1 MSTIRDPATITKV
14 GRQMMTA
21 GGDITYTK
29 ATLYGQDISH
39 LTKDQLE
46 SLTSIG
52 NPLVTVPLGI
62 SDKNDN
68 GNGTT
73 VILEAT
79 FQNSNLKADLP
90 YTAVGFFAKR
100 GDDAEKLI
108 AVGVATEGAYLAA
121 ASPNGIATDALDIKV
136 AIAIGDS
143 ANVTAMIDPAGSVT
157 PAALHNAITDVKSEM
172 KTGLDTKADKSTVDS
187 DVKSINDTLATKAD
201 KQTVTDDLATKAD
214 KTDVDAQI
222 GTVNK
227 SVSDLSDT
235 VKANKDDA
243 DKTLATK
250 ADKATVESEL
260 STKANQSDL
269 DKTNAEVAKKA
280 STTDVNSQLAT
291 KADAKDVT
299 DALALKDDTVD
310 VDKKISNVTNSVNSL
325 SSTVTSNKSATDTAL
340 GTKANAN
347 DVANSFEE
355 VRNRV
360 KKLEGQQELTAPD
373 FNTLT
378 STGIYMIEN
387 PTSGKNSPSNGN
399 WGILVVS
406 RGTTGSDSR
415 ILQEYYP
422 DSGDLP
428 YFRMSGPG
436 GVWRD
441 WKQLSDQSEINS
453 LRDAVNTKVDKT
465 DVAKDIDTV
474 NKSISSMSA
483 TITANQKATDTA
495 LDTKADKTTV
505 NQELATKANSIDVDD
520 KLAAKADSADV
531 TKQIKTI
538 TDLANSKADQTALD
552 ATNATVATKA
562 NSTDV
567 YTKTDTDKLLDAKAD
582 KAAVEQS
589 LSTKANSA
597 DVDKKLDKKADKSSV
612 DAKINAIDFSK
623 IKFRKQRVNSDG
635 QAADTTWSATK
646 NSDGSYTIDIYQDD
660 WTAYK
665 VASLLQA
672 ITTKADQSSLDA
684 TNKTV
689 ATKANSSD
697 VYTKKQ
703 VDDAFSS
710 RDATIATKADKAMV
724 DTEISKIDF
733 TPYAKTADVNKE
745 IKTVTDLAN
754 TKVDAT
760 YSYSKAELDKK
771 LLALFTDTSGK
782 VNASQVASMIAG
794 KADKTDVDQ
803 KIATV
808 NKSVSDLSDT
818 VSANKTAT
826 DASLA
831 TKANASDVAD
841 NVKTLQANIDTK
853 ADKATVDAEIAKID
867 FTPYAKSADVDSKL
881 KGYTD
886 TADLTKLLA
895 GKADSDFSYSKAE
908 LDKKLLDLTTTT
920 GGKVDASQ
928 VATMIENKADKSDVT
943 KQIGTVTDLV
953 NTKANSTDVDAALDK
968 KDDITDVDAKIKK
981 VTDLA
986 NKAQSTADSKVK
998 SNWAID
1004 NSNGKFVA
1012 ANVPAV
1018 DTATQSFTQTG
1029 LDLLNTLAT
1038 KSQVADAKNTANQ
1051 AIDDYNKRPVIR
1063 GNDGDDLLAY
1073 KTNQLRLYVD
1083 VKNCKNLPPASNTQW
1098 FTVEYIF
1105 ENPNDDGVAIFRS
1118 PASEVW
1124 LNGNNGGN
1132 YNNWLRLANAGDITN
1147 LQNAINTKANSSD
1160 VYTKSDVDYR
1170 TRGTIIT
1177 DYDIASLTPTKENN
1191 NYRNR
1196 WLVDQNVLPKFAEQI
1211 NQLKGRRTVDSPDFN
1226 NMTDTGTYYITNNA
1240 TKNIKNNPVGQWG
1253 VLIVSNGNGHRIS
1266 QVYYPDDGNPPWYRS
1281 LDESTWRPWYQL
1293 STRYDVGN
1301 ATNAANAAS
1310 NKIDTVLANSYV
1322 RKQGMNAN
1330 GDCVEIKHTG
1340 IKQANGGYAF
1350 DMWSDDWTA
1359 SKLNDV
1365 IKNQLPSKANTA
1377 DVNNALNDK
1386 ANAGDVS
1393 ALQNKVNVNTPLFRK
1408 ISADSTWEDIFGV
1421 TNPNNVLTSLRIN
1434 PGGSGQLVNDF
1445 AAGIGFG
1452 GNDTKAVISVDYGSH
1467 VARFTAGNGTSPGWS
1482 EDVAWKSDI
1491 NNVNNQINSTN
1502 QTVSA
1507 LQQTIKT
1514 LNDTLSSA
1522 NATIKTLQDTI
1533 TKQATTITGLQ
1544 TQVSNQA
1551 NEISYIK
1558 ANYIE
1563 GKRFSKSQE
1572 AAAEAWEKQNPQRLA
1587 FITDN

>member
-1 MSTIRDPATITKV
+1 
-14 GRQMMTA
+14 
-21 GGDITYTK
+21 
-29 ATLYGQDISH
+29 
-39 LTKDQLE
+39 
-46 SLTSIG
+46 
-52 NPLVTVPLGI
+52 
-62 SDKNDN
+62 
-68 GNGTT
+68 
-73 VILEAT
+73 
-79 FQNSNLKADLP
+79 
-90 YTAVGFFAKR
+90 
-100 GDDAEKLI
+100 
-108 AVGVATEGAYLAA
+108 
-121 ASPNGIATDALDIKV
+121 
-136 AIAIGDS
+136 
-143 ANVTAMIDPAGSVT
+143 
-157 PAALHNAITDVKSEM
+157 
-172 KTGLDTKADKSTVDS
+172 
-187 DVKSINDTLATKAD
+187 
-201 KQTVTDDLATKAD
+201 
-214 KTDVDAQI
+214 
-222 GTVNK
+222 
-227 SVSDLSDT
+227 
-235 VKANKDDA
+235 
-243 DKTLATK
+243 
-250 ADKATVESEL
+250 
-260 STKANQSDL
+260 
-269 DKTNAEVAKKA
+269 
-280 STTDVNSQLAT
+280 
-291 KADAKDVT
+291 
-299 DALALKDDTVD
+299 
-310 VDKKISNVTNSVNSL
+310 
-325 SSTVTSNKSATDTAL
+325 
-340 GTKANAN
+340 
-347 DVANSFEE
+347 
-355 VRNRV
+355 
-360 KKLEGQQELTAPD
+360 
-373 FNTLT
+373 
-378 STGIYMIEN
+378 
-387 PTSGKNSPSNGN
+387 
-399 WGILVVS
+399 
-406 RGTTGSDSR
+406 
-415 ILQEYYP
+415 
-422 DSGDLP
+422 
-428 YFRMSGPG
+428 
-436 GVWRD
+436 
-441 WKQLSDQSEINS
+441 
-453 LRDAVNTKVDKT
+453 
-465 DVAKDIDTV
+465 
-474 NKSISSMSA
+474 
-483 TITANQKATDTA
+483 
-495 LDTKADKTTV
+495 
-505 NQELATKANSIDVDD
+505 
-520 KLAAKADSADV
+520 
-531 TKQIKTI
+531 
-538 TDLANSKADQTALD
+538 
-552 ATNATVATKA
+552 
-562 NSTDV
+562 
-567 YTKTDTDKLLDAKAD
+567 
-582 KAAVEQS
+582 
-589 LSTKANSA
+589 
-597 DVDKKLDKKADKSSV
+597 
-612 DAKINAIDFSK
+612 
-623 IKFRKQRVNSDG
+623 
-635 QAADTTWSATK
+635 
-646 NSDGSYTIDIYQDD
+646 
-660 WTAYK
+660 
-665 VASLLQA
+665 
-672 ITTKADQSSLDA
+672 
-684 TNKTV
+684 
-689 ATKANSSD
+689 
-697 VYTKKQ
+697 
-703 VDDAFSS
+703 
-710 RDATIATKADKAMV
+710 
-724 DTEISKIDF
+724 
-733 TPYAKTADVNKE
+733 
-745 IKTVTDLAN
+745 
-754 TKVDAT
+754 
-760 YSYSKAELDKK
+760 
-771 LLALFTDTSGK
+771 
-782 VNASQVASMIAG
+782 MIAG

-1170 TRGTIIT
+1170 TRGAIIT

-1359 SKLNDV
+1359 EKVHDILG
-1365 IKNQLPSKANTA
+1365 QLPNKANSS
-1377 DVNNALNDK
+1377 
-1386 ANAGDVS
+1386 DVS
-1393 ALQNKVNVNTPLFRK
+1393 ALQSKVNTSNNLFNHM
-1408 ISADSTWEDIFGV
+1408 SDNSTWQGITGISNTD
-1421 TNPNNVLTSLRIN
+1421 NAVLTSIRDDTY
-1434 PGGSGQLVNDF
+1434 GGNTVGGNG
-1445 AAGIGFG
+1445 AGIAFG
-1452 GNDTKAVISVDYGSH
+1452 GGDTKAVLSVGWQ
-1467 VARFTAGNGTSPGWS
+1467 TAHAIITGGNGNAPVWH
-1482 EDVAWKSDI
+1482 EEVAWKSD
-1491 NNVNNQINSTN
+1491 VNDLRNQVQQLRESQFEV
-1502 QTVSA
+1502 QTFTDA
-1507 LQQTIKT
+1507 TAA
-1514 LNDTLSSA
+1514 A
-1522 NATIKTLQDTI
+1522 NWEAQRP
-1533 TKQATTITGLQ
+1533 
-1544 TQVSNQA
+1544 
-1551 NEISYIK
+1551 
-1558 ANYIE
+1558 
-1563 GKRFSKSQE
+1563 GKR
-1572 AAAEAWEKQNPQRLA
+1572 LA
-1587 FITDN
+1587 IVNK